1 MKIAIGSDHAGFELK
16 EELKKFLSSLCDEL
30 VDFGCKSSDSCDYP
44 DFAVPLAKSVSAGEF
59 DFGILICGSGIGMS
73 IAANKVK
80 GIRAANCCSPQ
91 MAQLARQ
98 HNDANILTLGARLIS
113 FDLAKEIIS
122 TFLTENFQGGR
133 HIPRIQK
140 IHNSTGL

>member
-16 EELKKFLSSLCDEL
+16 EELKQFLSTLCDE
-30 VDFGCKSSDSCDYP
+30 VTDFGCSSPDSCDYP

-59 DFGILICGSGIGMS
+59 NFGILICGTGIGMS
-73 IAANKVK
+73 IVANKVK
-80 GIRAANCCSPQ
+80 GIRAANCCSIQ

-113 FDLAKEIIS
+113 FELAKEIVS
-122 TFLTENFQGGR
+122 TFLTENFQDGR
-133 HIPRIQK
+133 HLPRIQK
-140 IHNSTGL
+140 IHNSTGM